1 MGATLD
7 VSPQLASN
15 PAMKRF
21 SALLL
26 AGIFCFSA
34 AAQAAVVYKYK
45 DGKGTTVYTNKRPAG
60 VAVKTIFVY
69 CPACDPASKVDWTT
83 TGLNVQAYR
92 DEVLHTAGTHGI
104 DPALVRAIM
113 HAESA
118 FNPNALSKAGALGLM
133 QLMPGTASDFG
144 VSDRQ
149 DPVQNIRGGV
159 AYLRFLMDM
168 FDGNADLVTAA
179 YNAGQ
184 NAVLRHAGIPPYEE
198 TQVYVQRVAVLYKRY
213 RDEMAK
219 ANANST
225 LTAQR

>member
-1 MGATLD
+1 
-7 VSPQLASN
+7 
-15 PAMKRF
+15 MKR
-21 SALLL
+21 LGTVLPGILL
-26 AGIFCFSA
+26 ALGMSMTGVLH
-34 AAQAAVVYKYK
+34 AAVVYKYT
-45 DGKGTTVYTNKRPAG
+45 DRKGTTVYTNKRPAG
-60 VAVKTIFVY
+60 VAVKTIFVH

-83 TGLNVQAYR
+83 TGLNVEAYR
-92 DEVLHTAGTHGI
+92 DEVLQTASSHGI

-144 VSDRQ
+144 VSNRQ
-149 DPVQNIRGGV
+149 DPAQNIRGGV

-168 FDGNADLVTAA
+168 FDGNTDLVTAA

-184 NAVLRHAGIPPYEE
+184 NAVLRHTGIPPYEE
-198 TQVYVQRVAVLYKRY
+198 TRVYVQRVGVLYKRY

-219 ANANST
+219 AT